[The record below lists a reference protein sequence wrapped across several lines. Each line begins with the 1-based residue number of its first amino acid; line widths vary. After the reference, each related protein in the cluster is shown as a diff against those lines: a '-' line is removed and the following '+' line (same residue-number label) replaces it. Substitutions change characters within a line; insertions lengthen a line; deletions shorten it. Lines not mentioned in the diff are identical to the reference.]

1 MSGLEGMTREELK
14 ALVLSLHET
23 IVKQQETIKVLE
35 AKMSFE
41 RELMATALPFLGK
54 KKPQSVIA
62 RKISGGTCSS
72 RGSKAKMILMSL
84 FDTWKLRGLDAFSE
98 CIKLLAAYQPIQ
110 SI

>member
-1 MSGLEGMTREELK
+1 MSGLEGLTREELK

-54 KKPQSVIA
+54 KKPQSVLAGRIEKFLA
-62 RKISGGTCSS
+62 E
-72 RGSKAKMILMSL
+72 L
-84 FDTWKLRGLDAFSE
+84 FVFVEEPYAPSDNN
-98 CIKLLAAYQPIQ
+98 AAER
-110 SI
+110 